1 MTFLILK
8 FLEFRFKIWYIE
20 VMGHALPKEKFSV
33 EQYLDLERKSLEK
46 SELINGEIYSM
57 TGTTRKHNRIALNL
71 ASYLDNILKTKSCR
85 VYISDLRV
93 HVEKTNLITYPDLVI
108 TCGEEILR
116 DSYKDTILNPKCII
130 EILSESTEKYDR
142 GEKFSHYQK
151 IESLEEYILVSQ
163 DSFKVESFLRST
175 KETWVYTCLEGIE
188 SVLSILS
195 IGEEV
200 SLGEVYRDTED
211 L

>member
-1 MTFLILK
+1 
-8 FLEFRFKIWYIE
+8 
-20 VMGHALPKEKFSV
+20 MGHALPKEKVSV
-33 EQYLDLERKSLEK
+33 EEYLDFERKALEK
-46 SELINGEIYSM
+46 SELINGEIYAM

-71 ASYLDNILKTKSCR
+71 ASYLDGVLKGKPCR

-93 HVEKTNLITYPDLVI
+93 QVEKTNLITYPDLVV

-130 EILSESTEKYDR
+130 EVLSESTEKYDR
-142 GEKFSHYQK
+142 GDKFSHYQK

-163 DSFKVESFLRST
+163 DTYKVESFLRST
-175 KETWVYTCLEGIE
+175 KETWVYTCIEGLE
-188 SVLSILS
+188 SVLAIQSS
-195 IGEEV
+195 GEEM
-200 SLGEVYRDTED
+200 SLGVVYSSTED

>member
-1 MTFLILK
+1 
-8 FLEFRFKIWYIE
+8 
-20 VMGHALPKEKFSV
+20 MGHALQKEKVSV
-33 EQYLDLERKSLEK
+33 EEYLDLERKALEK
-46 SELINGEIYSM
+46 SELINGEIYAM

-71 ASYLDNILKTKSCR
+71 ASFLDGVLKGKPCR

-93 HVEKTNLITYPDLVI
+93 QVEKTNLITYPDLVI

-130 EILSESTEKYDR
+130 EVLSDSTEKYDR
-142 GEKFSHYQK
+142 GDKFFHYQK

-163 DSFKVESFLRST
+163 DFFKVESFIRNT
-175 KETWVYTCLEGIE
+175 NGTWVYTCIEGVDGIFK
-188 SVLSILS
+188 IQS

-200 SLGEVYRDTED
+200 SLGVVYSDTEE